1 MGTTAPLIDKRNN
14 ADTAHGSDLSTA
26 STTGNIGSD
35 SWIGA
40 DAYEAD
46 DECNAQTIKFFKSV
60 KWDILAS
67 IASDHRGGESC
78 IYANKYSIGQFNLVR
93 RLDFQDGVSWVVR
106 VRLPPEATPAS
117 LEAYDS
123 QRAFE
128 IEVTSLMLFR

>member
-1 MGTTAPLIDKRNN
+1 MEATAMTDKD
-14 ADTAHGSDLSTA
+14 ADTVDNPDLPGA
-26 STTGNIGSD
+26 SRSATMGLLGSD

-46 DECNAQTIKFFKSV
+46 DQCNAQTVRFSKSV

-67 IASDHRGGESC
+67 IASDYRSGAPC
-78 IYANKYSIGQFNLVR
+78 TYVDKYSIGQFNLVR
-93 RLDFQDGVSWVVR
+93 RLDFHDGVSWVVR
-106 VRLPPEATPAS
+106 VRLPREATPAP

-128 IEVTSLMLFR
+128 IEVASLMFFK